1 MTVDVPDALF
11 PLGRVLAT
19 RGIAEKLTDLGLGLH
34 GSLDTYLARH
44 ATGDW
49 GELDDEDQA
58 TNDWAVVF
66 GGERLLSEYRLVD
79 RTRIWVITEADRST
93 TTVLL
98 PEEY

>member
-1 MTVDVPDALF
+1 MSVDVPHALF

-19 RGIAEKLTDLGLGLH
+19 RGIAEKLSDLGLDLH
-34 GSLDTYLARH
+34 GGLDSYLARH
-44 ATGDW
+44 AAGDW
-49 GELDDEDQA
+49 GDLGNEDQA

-66 GGERLLSEYRLVD
+66 GYERLLSEYRLAD
-79 RTRIWVITEADRST
+79 RTRIWVITEADRSA